1 MDECVLCH
9 LEKIPT
15 QTLLMSNEYCLF
27 LQLEESRE
35 SGILLEGAGIIVP
48 RVHRETFFDLTLEDW
63 AATYTLLQEV
73 KEYIDETYQPDGYNV
88 GWNCHEIAG
97 QHIPHA
103 HFHVLPR
110 YKGEHLAGKGIRYM
124 FKSKQIV
131 RTK

>member
-1 MDECVLCH
+1 MDGCVLCN
-9 LEKIPT
+9 LEQIPT
-15 QTLLMSNEYCLF
+15 QSLLLSNEHCLF

-35 SGILLEGAGIIVP
+35 QGVPLEGAGIIVP
-48 RVHRETFFDLTLEDW
+48 RVHRETVFDLTPEEW

-73 KEYIDETYQPDGYNV
+73 KEYLDETYQPDGYNV
-88 GWNCHEIAG
+88 GWNCYEIAG

-110 YKGEHLAGKGIRYM
+110 YKDEQLAGKGIRYM
-124 FKSKQIV
+124 FKSKQNV